1 MGTAVGPRGP
11 VAGISSRVAKCRLT
25 AGVVVVGGAGRGG
38 SSASGCVMNKTRS
51 LAEKEDERE
60 QERVSLRET
69 R

>member
-38 SSASGCVMNKTRS
+38 FECLWMRDEQDS
-51 LAEKEDERE
+51 L
-60 QERVSLRET
+60 T
-69 R
+69 C